1 MLTLKLYLQPTL
13 PNAFNLTLDICLG
26 LLQMPDLVVDYDMS
40 SRRFSIIHQEK
51 VLGATD
57 YACTESSNLSIDSG
71 YLLSKKVNKDECDQ
85 GVAGLQTWK
94 EFSAKYTCERHE
106 VVSHDGITVPLT
118 IVFSG
123 DIPHKGQRPGLL
135 EAYGAYGEVLDKS
148 WSSDRLSLLDR
159 GWVVAF
165 ADVRGGG
172 GSDPSWHQSGSGI
185 SKMNSVYDFITCGK
199 YLVKQGYVQ
208 KDRLAAIGSSAGS
221 LLLGAAI
228 NFHPD
233 LFHAAILKVP
243 FLDVCNTLMDVSLP
257 LTILDY
263 EEFGNPKIET
273 EFEAIMEYCPY
284 DNINR
289 GLCYP
294 SMLVIAAFNDSRVGV
309 WEAAK
314 WVAKVRDNTCRSC
327 SRAVI
332 LKTDMSGGH
341 FGEGGRFGQSEEKA
355 YEYSFLMKV
364 MGLLDTC
371 KD

>member
-1 MLTLKLYLQPTL
+1 MFL
-13 PNAFNLTLDICLG
+13 
-26 LLQMPDLVVDYDMS
+26 
-40 SRRFSIIHQEK
+40 
-51 VLGATD
+51 
-57 YACTESSNLSIDSG
+57 ID
-71 YLLSKKVNKDECDQ
+71 
-85 GVAGLQTWK
+85 
-94 EFSAKYTCERHE
+94 
-106 VVSHDGITVPLT
+106 
-118 IVFSG
+118 
-123 DIPHKGQRPGLL
+123 
-135 EAYGAYGEVLDKS
+135 
-148 WSSDRLSLLDR
+148 
-159 GWVVAF
+159 
-165 ADVRGGG
+165 RGGG
-172 GSDPSWHQSGSGI
+172 GSDPSWHQCGSGVNKI
-185 SKMNSVYDFITCGK
+185 NSVYDFIACGN
-199 YLVKQGYVQ
+199 YLIKQGYVQ
-208 KDRLAAIGSSAGS
+208 KDGLAAIGSSAGS

-233 LFHAAILKVP
+233 LFRAAILKVP

-273 EFEAIMEYCPY
+273 EFKAIMEYSPY
-284 DNINR
+284 DNINQ

-341 FGEGGRFGQSEEKA
+341 FGEGGRFGQSQEKA

-364 MGLLDTC
+364 MGLLGTS